1 LEDFIMNMACELND
15 MELDAVSGGTY
26 KDKAP
31 KPAHQNFHF
40 KNVTFIQG
48 NTATASGGSATASG
62 DNTIA
67 IGNNG

>member
-1 LEDFIMNMACELND
+1 MNMACELND
-15 MELDAVSGGTY
+15 MELDAVSGGTKPY
-26 KDKAP
+26 KAP

-40 KNVTFIQG
+40 NHVTFTQG
-48 NTATASGGSATASG
+48 NTATATGGSATASG

>member
-1 LEDFIMNMACELND
+1 LEEFIMNMACELND
-15 MELDAVSGGTY
+15 MELDAVSGGTSPY
-26 KDKAP
+26 YTKQVFKFKDVS
-31 KPAHQNFHF
+31 F
-40 KNVTFIQG
+40 TQG